1 GQREVLDRLAEVH
14 PRRRRDA
21 EGAVAHVHLVQI
33 ELEEAVLRVALL
45 ELEREE
51 GLLHLAGEAPV
62 RREEEHL
69 GQLLG
74 DGAPALHHAAV
85 AEIGVGGAADAPDVD
100 PEVRIEARVLH
111 RDDRV
116 AQVRRDLLERH
127 EDALL
132 GLELGDELVV
142 ARVDAAA
149 DARRVLLQRLDRG
162 QVRRPVHVRRD
173 GHAGHGEDDERH
185 DRQEDPAD
193 DAPRRQIAAPA
204 TAPRRGALAGLRRA
218 TAAAKASRHDA
229 RTSREASGTRPLYS
243 RAFAGLVGCEAPGA
257 CATTPAMAASPPVDE
272 QLAQIRLGTAAIVSE
287 EELRGKLERA
297 RSRGTPLRIKV
308 GFDPTAPDLHLGHT
322 VVIQKMRQFQDLGH
336 TVHFVIGDFTGLIGD
351 PTGKSETRKA
361 LTRAEVEANAQ
372 TYKDQVFKILDP
384 ERTRVVFNSSWL
396 APLRAEDV
404 IRMTAQVTV
413 ARLLSREDFATRYE
427 AERPIHL
434 HEFLYPLFQAQDSV
448 ALETDV
454 EMGGTDQTFNL
465 LVGRD
470 LQRAVGQEPQISITM
485 PILVGTDGVQ
495 KMSKSLGN
503 YIGITEP
510 PAEMYGKL

>member
-1 GQREVLDRLAEVH
+1 MAS
-14 PRRRRDA
+14 
-21 EGAVAHVHLVQI
+21 
-33 ELEEAVLRVALL
+33 
-45 ELEREE
+45 
-51 GLLHLAGEAPV
+51 AP
-62 RREEEHL
+62 
-69 GQLLG
+69 
-74 DGAPALHHAAV
+74 
-85 AEIGVGGAADAPDVD
+85 
-100 PEVRIEARVLH
+100 
-111 RDDRV
+111 
-116 AQVRRDLLERH
+116 
-127 EDALL
+127 
-132 GLELGDELVV
+132 
-142 ARVDAAA
+142 
-149 DARRVLLQRLDRG
+149 
-162 QVRRPVHVRRD
+162 
-173 GHAGHGEDDERH
+173 
-185 DRQEDPAD
+185 
-193 DAPRRQIAAPA
+193 
-204 TAPRRGALAGLRRA
+204 
-218 TAAAKASRHDA
+218 S
-229 RTSREASGTRPLYS
+229 
-243 RAFAGLVGCEAPGA
+243 
-257 CATTPAMAASPPVDE
+257 VDE

-287 EELRGKLERA
+287 EELRGKLTRA
-297 RSRGTPLRIKV
+297 RAAGTPLRIKV

-336 TVHFVIGDFTGLIGD
+336 TVYFVIGDFTGLIGD
-351 PTGKSETRKA
+351 PTGKSETRRA

-372 TYKDQVFKILDP
+372 TYRDQVFKILDP
-384 ERTRVVFNSSWL
+384 ERTRVVFNSAWL

-413 ARLLSREDFATRYE
+413 ARLLSREDFAVRYE

-510 PAEMYGKL
+510 AAEMYGKLMSISDAVMLTYYPLVSGLGPAEVEAVTQGVQAGTHHPMEAKKRLAQLIVTRFHGTPAAEAAAEAFARQFQQREAPTMMTRVEYSEPMAGPQSLRMDHLVLSAKVASSASEARRLIVQGGIYIDDIRVEDPYQTREVRPGDELVIRKGRREYRVLYFPRT

>member
-1 GQREVLDRLAEVH
+1 M
-14 PRRRRDA
+14 
-21 EGAVAHVHLVQI
+21 
-33 ELEEAVLRVALL
+33 
-45 ELEREE
+45 
-51 GLLHLAGEAPV
+51 
-62 RREEEHL
+62 
-69 GQLLG
+69 
-74 DGAPALHHAAV
+74 
-85 AEIGVGGAADAPDVD
+85 
-100 PEVRIEARVLH
+100 
-111 RDDRV
+111 
-116 AQVRRDLLERH
+116 
-127 EDALL
+127 
-132 GLELGDELVV
+132 V
-142 ARVDAAA
+142 AR
-149 DARRVLLQRLDRG
+149 AR
-162 QVRRPVHVRRD
+162 
-173 GHAGHGEDDERH
+173 
-185 DRQEDPAD
+185 
-193 DAPRRQIAAPA
+193 
-204 TAPRRGALAGLRRA
+204 GLCYN
-218 TAAAKASRHDA
+218 
-229 RTSREASGTRPLYS
+229 P
-243 RAFAGLVGCEAPGA
+243 
-257 CATTPAMAASPPVDE
+257 PAMASSPPVDE
-272 QLAQIRLGTAAIVSE
+272 QLARIRLGTAAIVSE
-287 EELRGKLERA
+287 DELRGKLARA
-297 RSRGTPLRIKV
+297 RQAGAPLRVKV

-336 TVHFVIGDFTGLIGD
+336 TVYFVIGDFTGLIGD
-351 PTGKSETRKA
+351 PTGKSETRKP

-372 TYKDQVFKILDP
+372 TYRDQVFKILDP
-384 ERTRVVFNSSWL
+384 ERTRVVFNSAWL

-510 PAEMYGKL
+510 PAEMYGKLMSVSDAVMLAYYPLVSGLGPAEVDALTAGVQGGSLHPMEAKKRLAQLVVARFHGAPGRPGRRGGVRPAVPAARVARGDGAHRLSRGPGGPTGASGRSHRRRDGPGELRERSPPADSPGRHLHQRRAGGGALPDPGSPTRRRACGQKGPSGVPAAPVSRRRGRSQTGLPGQCTEPRHSLVGELPLDRGRPDA